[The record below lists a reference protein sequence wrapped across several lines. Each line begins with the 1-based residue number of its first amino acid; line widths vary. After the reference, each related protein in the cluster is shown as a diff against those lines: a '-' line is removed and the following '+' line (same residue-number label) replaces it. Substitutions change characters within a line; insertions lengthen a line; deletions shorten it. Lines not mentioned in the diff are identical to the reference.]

1 MNKNILSPSILGAD
15 FACLGSQISRAHD
28 AGAKYLHLDV
38 MDGAFVKSISFGM
51 PLIRSLRNSTDMFF
65 DVHLMIN
72 EPARYAKEFAEAG
85 ADMVSFHA
93 ESCRCV
99 KGTLDAFKETGVKV
113 GIALKPATDLS
124 AVYDYIDMVDMILV
138 MTVEPGFGGQKLIPE
153 TLDKVKELREY
164 LNEKGIEKD
173 IEVDGGI
180 TLSNC
185 RDALNAGANVIVAG
199 TSVFKGNIEEN
210 VFEFIKI
217 LNE

>member
-1 MNKNILSPSILGAD
+1 M
-15 FACLGSQISRAHD
+15 
-28 AGAKYLHLDV
+28 
-38 MDGAFVKSISFGM
+38 
-51 PLIRSLRNSTDMFF
+51 
-65 DVHLMIN
+65 
-72 EPARYAKEFAEAG
+72 
-85 ADMVSFHA
+85 
-93 ESCRCV
+93 
-99 KGTLDAFKETGVKV
+99 